1 MACCAL
7 AVPQEGHRKTMQLQM
22 LFSISLLDPSSL
34 HGVLQRHAFTYSKI
48 IIPSEQRDTA
58 AIVFLAKLL
67 AACRA
72 LADCPKSGI
81 LLAENLAMA
90 PRPARKAKS
99 LDALKECPDDPH
111 VVAAVAQLIFWSD
124 RKVRRCLSP
133 HCPHSP
139 GVSHALG
146 HPMSDAKSNSTISM
160 HALLV

>member
-1 MACCAL
+1 MPGH
-7 AVPQEGHRKTMQLQM
+7 AVRWVFPLDVAPTAMIM
-22 LFSISLLDPSSL
+22 L
-34 HGVLQRHAFTYSKI
+34 GTGW
-48 IIPSEQRDTA
+48 
-58 AIVFLAKLL
+58 

-124 RKVRRCLSP
+124 RKVR
-133 HCPHSP
+133 HCFKCY
-139 GVSHALG
+139 VCALCICMT
-146 HPMSDAKSNSTISM
+146 HD
-160 HALLV
+160 